1 MKTLFADIYNK
12 IRDIFQIEKSENTSE
27 CATNRLQ
34 VILMHDRTKLDPL
47 IMNKMREEL
56 IDVFSKYV
64 VIDKEELEIGLKN
77 EGDAVALMLNIP
89 IVRAKTEEELE
100 EIRKKLQEE
109 EEKVS
114 ESDDED
120 DEDDNEDEIED
131 SNETDEDDETDDEQE
146 SEEDSSENESDNEA
160 DEEIVEEE
168 VDEEKQDSEES
179 EDKTADEDSIIEEDE
194 ENK

>member
-1 MKTLFADIYNK
+1 MEF
-12 IRDIFQIEKSENTSE
+12 FQTSKSENTSE

-109 EEKVS
+109 EEKVKD
-114 ESDDED
+114 SDDD
-120 DEDDNEDEIED
+120 
-131 SNETDEDDETDDEQE
+131 
-146 SEEDSSENESDNEA
+146 EEDSF
-160 DEEIVEEE
+160 
-168 VDEEKQDSEES
+168 ES
-179 EDKTADEDSIIEEDE
+179 EDEEEHVVDGEATVVSLEATTGDMPDEAFEDVIVEEDE
-194 ENK
+194 E

>member
-12 IRDIFQIEKSENTSE
+12 IRELFQLEKTENTSE
-27 CATNRLQ
+27 TATNRLQ

-64 VIDKEELEIGLKN
+64 VIDKEQLEIGLKN

-89 IVRAKTEEELE
+89 VVRAKTEEELN

-109 EEKVS
+109 EEKVNDS
-114 ESDDED
+114 EDKEDEE
-120 DEDDNEDEIED
+120 DEELEETTSEEESETEEVQEDEII
-131 SNETDEDDETDDEQE
+131 
-146 SEEDSSENESDNEA
+146 EEV
-160 DEEIVEEE
+160 IVEEE
-168 VDEEKQDSEES
+168 ASEEEPETITEEEKTDNNSEKE
-179 EDKTADEDSIIEEDE
+179 
-194 ENK
+194 

>member
-1 MKTLFADIYNK
+1 MKTILADIYNK
-12 IRDIFQIEKSENTSE
+12 IMELFQFEKSENTGE

-89 IVRAKTEEELE
+89 IIRAKTEEELE
-100 EIRKKLQEE
+100 EIRKKLQQE
-109 EEKVS
+109 EEKVTDDES
-114 ESDDED
+114 AEEDLEDTEEVDIVDGEVTEESDDSSK
-120 DEDDNEDEIED
+120 EDE
-131 SNETDEDDETDDEQE
+131 S
-146 SEEDSSENESDNEA
+146 
-160 DEEIVEEE
+160 DEENVIVEE
-168 VDEEKQDSEES
+168 DD
-179 EDKTADEDSIIEEDE
+179 DKE
-194 ENK
+194 

>member
-1 MKTLFADIYNK
+1 MKTLFSDIYNK
-12 IRDIFQIEKSENTSE
+12 IRELFQLEKSENTSE
-27 CATNRLQ
+27 TATNRLQ

-89 IVRAKTEEELE
+89 IVRAKTEEELA

-114 ESDDED
+114 EDTEEESEEEAEEETETEENSEDTDKDDEIEQLDDED
-120 DEDDNEDEIED
+120 SDSDEEKIV
-131 SNETDEDDETDDEQE
+131 
-146 SEEDSSENESDNEA
+146 EEENI
-160 DEEIVEEE
+160 EIVEE
-168 VDEEKQDSEES
+168 KTSEE
-179 EDKTADEDSIIEEDE
+179 IIEEKE
-194 ENK
+194 

>member
-12 IRDIFQIEKSENTSE
+12 IRDLFQMEKSENTSE
-27 CATNRLQ
+27 CAASRLQ

-100 EIRKKLQEE
+100 ELRKKLQEE

-114 ESDDED
+114 DEDDED
-120 DEDDNEDEIED
+120 DEDEEIT
-131 SNETDEDDETDDEQE
+131 ETEETI
-146 SEEDSSENESDNEA
+146 ESDNSTIEPEIV
-160 DEEIVEEE
+160 DGEVTEIIEESVSPSNEKETKENDIVEEKEEDVIVEEE
-168 VDEEKQDSEES
+168 
-179 EDKTADEDSIIEEDE
+179 
-194 ENK
+194 

>member
-1 MKTLFADIYNK
+1 MKSLFSDIYNK
-12 IRDIFQIEKSENTSE
+12 IMEIFQIEKSENTSE

-56 IDVFSKYV
+56 IEVFSKYV

-89 IVRAKTEEELE
+89 IVRAKTEEELT

-109 EEKVS
+109 ETKVS
-114 ESDDED
+114 DDDE
-120 DEDDNEDEIED
+120 EED
-131 SNETDEDDETDDEQE
+131 SNNDKENNIIIDGEATEVEIEQ
-146 SEEDSSENESDNEA
+146 
-160 DEEIVEEE
+160 
-168 VDEEKQDSEES
+168 
-179 EDKTADEDSIIEEDE
+179 IIEPKSEII
-194 ENK
+194 ENQNNENSVE

>member
-1 MKTLFADIYNK
+1 MKTLIADIYNR
-12 IRDIFQIEKSENTSE
+12 IVEFFQSEKSGNTSE

-56 IDVFSKYV
+56 IEVFSKYV

-89 IVRAKTEEELE
+89 VVRAKTEEELD
-100 EIRKKLQEE
+100 EIRRKLQEE

-114 ESDDED
+114 DED
-120 DEDDNEDEIED
+120 EDE
-131 SNETDEDDETDDEQE
+131 E
-146 SEEDSSENESDNEA
+146 SEEEITEEPEEKIVEGEVTEIEIKATAAPIEESED
-160 DEEIVEEE
+160 DEIVEEE
-168 VDEEKQDSEES
+168 EE
-179 EDKTADEDSIIEEDE
+179 EDKE
-194 ENK
+194 

>member
-1 MKTLFADIYNK
+1 MEF
-12 IRDIFQIEKSENTSE
+12 FQTSKSENTSE

-109 EEKVS
+109 EEKVKD
-114 ESDDED
+114 SDDD
-120 DEDDNEDEIED
+120 
-131 SNETDEDDETDDEQE
+131 
-146 SEEDSSENESDNEA
+146 EEDSFKSE
-160 DEEIVEEE
+160 DEEEHVVDGEATVVSLEATTGDMPDEAFEDVIV
-168 VDEEKQDSEES
+168 
-179 EDKTADEDSIIEEDE
+179 EEDE
-194 ENK
+194 E

>member
-1 MKTLFADIYNK
+1 MKTLIADIYNR
-12 IRDIFQIEKSENTSE
+12 IVEFFQSEKQGNTSE

-56 IDVFSKYV
+56 IEVFSKYV

-89 IVRAKTEEELE
+89 VVRSKTEEELE

-109 EEKVS
+109 EAKVS
-114 ESDDED
+114 DDDDED
-120 DEDDNEDEIED
+120 E
-131 SNETDEDDETDDEQE
+131 EDDEIT
-146 SEEDSSENESDNEA
+146 EE
-160 DEEIVEEE
+160 EEIVEGEVTEIEIQATAAPAEEE
-168 VDEEKQDSEES
+168 VVSEE
-179 EDKTADEDSIIEEDE
+179 DEIVEEDE
-194 ENK
+194 EETEKEDKE

>member
-1 MKTLFADIYNK
+1 MKTILADIYNK
-12 IRDIFQIEKSENTSE
+12 IMELFQFEKSENTGE

-89 IVRAKTEEELE
+89 IIRAKTEEELE
-100 EIRKKLQEE
+100 EIRKKLQQE
-109 EEKVS
+109 EEKVTDDES
-114 ESDDED
+114 DEEKLEDTEEVDIVDGEVTEESDDSSK
-120 DEDDNEDEIED
+120 EDE
-131 SNETDEDDETDDEQE
+131 S
-146 SEEDSSENESDNEA
+146 
-160 DEEIVEEE
+160 DEENVIVEEE
-168 VDEEKQDSEES
+168 D
-179 EDKTADEDSIIEEDE
+179 DKE
-194 ENK
+194 

>member
-12 IRDIFQIEKSENTSE
+12 IRDLFQLEKSENTSE

-56 IDVFSKYV
+56 INVFSKYV

-89 IVRAKTEEELE
+89 IVRAKTEAELE

-109 EEKVS
+109 EEKIAD
-114 ESDDED
+114 SDD
-120 DEDDNEDEIED
+120 DEN
-131 SNETDEDDETDDEQE
+131 
-146 SEEDSSENESDNEA
+146 
-160 DEEIVEEE
+160 
-168 VDEEKQDSEES
+168 EES
-179 EDKTADEDSIIEEDE
+179 EDSDNNEDDKKESEIVDGEVTEVEIIETVEHENEDSEDKNIKGETIDSDNVIIEEED
-194 ENK
+194 N